1 VPVFLKLCLTG
12 ARVETYYYRQAK
24 EEDMRRG
31 VRNPV
36 SWGLVVAL
44 LVFTSP
50 LVLKSQTPAKGHL
63 VGFVFDKDGSTPV
76 AGAVVM
82 VRDVSNGT
90 VFQSTRTDGLGAFK
104 IEDLRAG
111 IYALGVT
118 SAQGNYNS
126 QELIGIKPGE
136 TAKISVALDPYD
148 RDAVEAAQAVAK
160 EEKERGESR
169 VGKVVAYNPQTKEAQ
184 VVVERGLLQVG
195 DRIRVKGSVTDFA
208 QDLKALMVE
217 GAKVKRCLTGQNAL
231 LPVSRSCSAGDNV
244 YVVCKRGVPP
254 FFLAPLGLAAVVA
267 GSASLVTI
275 QEEEPVTPTR
285 PTQIKH

>member
-1 VPVFLKLCLTG
+1 
-12 ARVETYYYRQAK
+12 
-24 EEDMRRG
+24 MRRG

-36 SWGLVVAL
+36 FWGLVVTL
-44 LVFTSP
+44 FVFTSP
-50 LVLKSQTPAKGHL
+50 LILRSQTPAKGHL

-82 VRDVSNGT
+82 VKDVTTGT
-90 VFQSTRTDGLGAFK
+90 VFESTRTDGVGAFK
-104 IEDLRAG
+104 IEDLQAG

-118 SAQGNYNS
+118 SVQGNYNS

-148 RDAVEAAQAVAK
+148 REAIEAARAVAK
-160 EEKERGESR
+160 EEKERGESL
-169 VGKVVAYNPQTKEAQ
+169 VGKIVKYSPETREAEVVI
-184 VVVERGLLQVG
+184 ERGLLQVG
-195 DRIRVKGSVTDFA
+195 DRVRIKGAVTDFS
-208 QDLKALMVE
+208 QDLRVLKVE
-217 GAKVKRCLTGQNAL
+217 GAKVKRCLTGQSAL
-231 LPVSRSCSAGDNV
+231 MPVSRTCSAGDNV

-285 PTQIKH
+285 PTVIK